1 MSELWPE
8 MLYIWSIIM
17 PGICNTRHNGICSI
31 FVNRAG
37 NLFKPIQKNLHK
49 EPKPLA
55 AMVITN
61 SNKYVAFF
69 QNSRIWRNFFRHRKA
84 CSGIFVLGIEKGLV
98 T

>member
-1 MSELWPE
+1 
-8 MLYIWSIIM
+8 M
-17 PGICNTRHNGICSI
+17 PGNCYTHHNVICSI

-69 QNSRIWRNFFRHRKA
+69 SEFKNLEEFF
-84 CSGIFVLGIEKGLV
+84 
-98 T
+98 